1 MEEVRT
7 VKLDTDK
14 FISELNS
21 IVELYLEDIENDEE
35 DTFKNTQDSRA
46 FETLEMNVADILE
59 KFGIYTS
66 DLYSYIL
73 DIIYYEDRCVT
84 KEEITKNTDNL
95 SGISVLIDNGKVNIK
110 LTKNI
115 KGVFGRAF
123 KFDLIEAKSEYVGYI
138 LDGNKKI
145 DKVG

>member
-1 MEEVRT
+1 MM
-7 VKLDTDK
+7 KLNNK
-14 FISELNS
+14 GQSLVLFIVIIPIILLVFVLVYDIGTAIYEKNRLSNTSYMVIDYALDNIDS
-21 IVELYLEDIENDEE
+21 IDENDLI
-35 DTFKNTQDSRA
+35 S
-46 FETLEMNVADILE
+46 L
-59 KFGIYTS
+59 
-66 DLYSYIL
+66 
-73 DIIYYEDRCVT
+73 
-84 KEEITKNTDNL
+84 ITKNTDNL

-115 KGVFGRAF
+115 KGVFGRTF

>member
-7 VKLDTDK
+7 VELDTNK
-14 FISELNS
+14 LISELNN
-21 IVELYLEDIENDEE
+21 IIELYLEDTENDEE

-84 KEEITKNTDNL
+84 KEEITKNTD
-95 SGISVLIDNGKVNIK
+95 KAK
-110 LTKNI
+110 L
-115 KGVFGRAF
+115 AD
-123 KFDLIEAKSEYVGYI
+123 DLIVIFK
-138 LDGNKKI
+138 
-145 DKVG
+145 

>member
-1 MEEVRT
+1 MVIDYA
-7 VKLDTDK
+7 LDNID
-14 FISELNS
+14 S
-21 IVELYLEDIENDEE
+21 IDENDLI
-35 DTFKNTQDSRA
+35 S
-46 FETLEMNVADILE
+46 L
-59 KFGIYTS
+59 
-66 DLYSYIL
+66 
-73 DIIYYEDRCVT
+73 
-84 KEEITKNTDNL
+84 ITKNTDNL

-123 KFDLIEAKSEYVGYI
+123 NFDLIEAKSEYVGYI

>member
-1 MEEVRT
+1 MM
-7 VKLDTDK
+7 KLNNK
-14 FISELNS
+14 GQSLVLFIVIIPIILL
-21 IVELYLEDIENDEE
+21 VFVLVYDIGTAIYEKNRLSNTSYMVIDYALDNIDNIDENDLI
-35 DTFKNTQDSRA
+35 S
-46 FETLEMNVADILE
+46 L
-59 KFGIYTS
+59 
-66 DLYSYIL
+66 
-73 DIIYYEDRCVT
+73 
-84 KEEITKNTDNL
+84 ITKNTDNL

-123 KFDLIEAKSEYVGYI
+123 NFDLIEAKSEYVGYI

>member
-1 MEEVRT
+1 MM
-7 VKLDTDK
+7 KLNNK
-14 FISELNS
+14 GQSLVLFIVIIPIILLVFVLVYDIGTAIYEKNRLSNTSYMVIDYALDNIDS
-21 IVELYLEDIENDEE
+21 IDENDLI
-35 DTFKNTQDSRA
+35 S
-46 FETLEMNVADILE
+46 L
-59 KFGIYTS
+59 
-66 DLYSYIL
+66 
-73 DIIYYEDRCVT
+73 
-84 KEEITKNTDNL
+84 ITKNTDNL

-115 KGVFGRAF
+115 KGVFGRAL

>member
-1 MEEVRT
+1 MM
-7 VKLDTDK
+7 KLNNK
-14 FISELNS
+14 GQSLVLFIVIIPIILLVFVLVYDIGTAIHEKNRLSNTSYMVIDYALDNIDS
-21 IVELYLEDIENDEE
+21 IDENDLI
-35 DTFKNTQDSRA
+35 S
-46 FETLEMNVADILE
+46 L
-59 KFGIYTS
+59 
-66 DLYSYIL
+66 
-73 DIIYYEDRCVT
+73 
-84 KEEITKNTDNL
+84 ITKNTDNL

-123 KFDLIEAKSEYVGYI
+123 NFDLIEAKSEYVGYI